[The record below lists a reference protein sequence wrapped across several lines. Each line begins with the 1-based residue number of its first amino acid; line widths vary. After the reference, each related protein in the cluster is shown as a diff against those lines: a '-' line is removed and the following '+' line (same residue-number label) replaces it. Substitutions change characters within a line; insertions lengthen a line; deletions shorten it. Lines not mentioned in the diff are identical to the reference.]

1 MKRIHSITIA
11 CLLFV
16 FTFVQAQEKAVKK
29 PNFLVILTDD
39 QRMDALTCYNADLPI
54 KTPSIDKIAQ
64 SGIRFTNGFVTT
76 PICVVS
82 RASIQTGR
90 YETNARLHH
99 FQTPM
104 DDDVFYDSY
113 PVHLRKAGYF
123 TGALGKYGVGI
134 TDKQKEEFDVFNA
147 QTKQGPTFRNYK
159 GKRMHDSEWLSVK
172 TEEFLDTVPENQVFC
187 LQVNYKE
194 PHNSSVPAP
203 EDDEALDHYMFERSP
218 MDSPE
223 EYAKLPEHVKNG
235 FGRVCYFKDYLKG
248 GDYNLY
254 LRQYHEK
261 IMSVERSVGE
271 ILQMLEERNLA
282 DNTVIIFLSDHGT
295 HWGEKQLSGKW
306 TPYDLSLRIPFIVYD
321 PRPKAIKTK
330 VSDEMVLNIDIAPT
344 LLDMAGIPVP
354 ETMDGKSLVP
364 LIYNKKAKWRDH
376 FFYEHFTSLAPI
388 RYIPR
393 NVGVR
398 TQTAKYVR
406 WIDMNPP
413 VEEYFDLTVDSDERT
428 NLISNPEYKNQIVAA
443 RNLFDNWRTDNPST
457 YAYDVYGSRPQFGAK
472 DIDWEKFKEVR
483 PKEYEKIKAAFDSME
498 VTWEQAL
505 DDWEIRS
512 EICLKTKYWY

>member
-1 MKRIHSITIA
+1 M
-11 CLLFV
+11 
-16 FTFVQAQEKAVKK
+16 
-29 PNFLVILTDD
+29 
-39 QRMDALTCYNADLPI
+39 
-54 KTPSIDKIAQ
+54 
-64 SGIRFTNGFVTT
+64 
-76 PICVVS
+76 
-82 RASIQTGR
+82 QT
-90 YETNARLHH
+90 Y
-99 FQTPM
+99 M
-104 DDDVFYDSY
+104 S
-113 PVHLRKAGYF
+113 
-123 TGALGKYGVGI
+123 
-134 TDKQKEEFDVFNA
+134 
-147 QTKQGPTFRNYK
+147 
-159 GKRMHDSEWLSVK
+159 
-172 TEEFLDTVPENQVFC
+172 
-187 LQVNYKE
+187 
-194 PHNSSVPAP
+194 
-203 EDDEALDHYMFERSP
+203 HY
-218 MDSPE
+218 
-223 EYAKLPEHVKNG
+223 Y
-235 FGRVCYFKDYLKG
+235 
-248 GDYNLY
+248 
-254 LRQYHEK
+254 EK
-261 IMSVERSVGE
+261 IMSVERSVGN
-271 ILQMLEERNLA
+271 IIKMLEEKGVA
-282 DNTVIIFLSDHGT
+282 DNTVIIYLSDHGT

-457 YAYDVYGSRPQFGAK
+457 YTYDVYGSRPQFGAK

-483 PKEYEKIKAAFDSME
+483 PKEYEKIKAAVDSME

>member
-1 MKRIHSITIA
+1 MKLLLA
-11 CLLFV
+11 VCCLFLLV
-16 FTFVQAQEKAVKK
+16 LSCTEKKEAVKK

-39 QRMDALTCYNADLPI
+39 QRMDALTSYNADLPI
-54 KTPSIDKIAQ
+54 KTPNIDKIAQ
-64 SGIRFTNGFVTT
+64 NGIRFTNGFATT
-76 PICVVS
+76 PICNVS
-82 RASIQTGR
+82 RACIQTGR
-90 YETNARLHH
+90 YETNARMHQ
-99 FQTPM
+99 FETTM

-113 PVHLRKAGYF
+113 PVQLGKAGYF
-123 TGALGKYGVGI
+123 TGALGKFGVGI
-134 TDKQKEEFDVFNA
+134 TEKQKTVFDVFDA
-147 QTKQGPTFRNYK
+147 QSGQGPAFRNYK
-159 GKRMHDSEWLSVK
+159 GKKMHDSEWLTVK
-172 TEEFLDTVPENQVFC
+172 TEEFLDKVPENQAFC

-194 PHNSSVPAP
+194 PHMSSVPAP
-203 EDDEALDHYMFERSP
+203 EDDEFLDHYMFERSP

-223 EYAKLPEHVKNG
+223 EHAKLPEHVKNG
-235 FGRVCYFKDYLKG
+235 FGRMCYFKDYLKG

-271 ILQMLEERNLA
+271 ILQMLEERNIA

-321 PRPKAIKTK
+321 PRPKALKTV

-364 LIYNKKAKWRDH
+364 LIYNTKAKWRDH
-376 FFYEHFTSLAPI
+376 FFYEHFTSPAPV

-398 TQTAKYVR
+398 TQKAKYVR

-428 NLISNPEYKNQIVAA
+428 NLISNPEYKNQIVAT
-443 RNLFDNWRTDNPST
+443 RKLFDNWRRDNPST
-457 YAYDVYGSRPQFGAK
+457 YTYDVYGRRPQYGAK
-472 DIDWEKFKEVR
+472 TIDWEKFKDVR
-483 PKEYEKIKAAFDSME
+483 SKEYKRIKAAVDSME
-498 VTWEQAL
+498 VSWEQAL
-505 DDWEIRS
+505 NDWEIRS
-512 EICLKTKYWY
+512 EICLKTGYWY